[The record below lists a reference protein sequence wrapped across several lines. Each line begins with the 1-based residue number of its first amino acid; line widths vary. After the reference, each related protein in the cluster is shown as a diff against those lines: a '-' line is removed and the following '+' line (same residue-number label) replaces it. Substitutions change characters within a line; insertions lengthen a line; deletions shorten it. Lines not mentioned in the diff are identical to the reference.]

1 MCGKIYIFFK
11 KDVVKIEN
19 KDFVHLHV
27 HTQYSLLDGSAK
39 IKELIKKTKAMGM
52 DSIAITDHGS
62 MFGIMDFYKEAKK
75 NDIKPIL
82 GSEVYVAR
90 GKYTDKEIKD
100 KKRYHLVLLA
110 KNNIG
115 YSNLMKIVSE
125 GYINGFYYK
134 PRIDHEVLK
143 KYSEGIIA
151 LSACLAGEVQQYI
164 LEDNYEKA
172 KEIALEYRDI
182 FGEEDF
188 FLELQDHG
196 IEEQLKV
203 NSELVKLSRET
214 DIPLIATNDVHYLNK
229 KDSEVHDI
237 LLCIQ
242 TGKTIGESDRM
253 KFPSDEFYLKSP
265 EEMYDKFSKYEN
277 AIENTVNIAKRC
289 NVEIE
294 FGNLHLPEYT
304 VPEGYTNK
312 SYLEK
317 LILEG
322 LEKRYGQLT
331 DELMDR
337 FLYEF
342 GVIVDM
348 GYIDYFLIV
357 WDFIKYAKD
366 NGIMVGPG
374 RGSAA
379 GSIISYGLGIIDI
392 DPIEY
397 GLIFERFLN
406 PERVTMP
413 DIDIDFCY
421 ERREEVIEYVVKK
434 YGSDKVA
441 QIVTFGTMAARG
453 AIRDVGRALDLPY
466 GEVDYIAKQI
476 PTDLG
481 MTIEKALEVSSDLRS
496 SYEKGVQTKRL
507 IDVAMAVEGLQRH
520 TSTHAAGVVIS
531 KEPITNYV
539 PLLRN
544 KEAISTQFN
553 MTELEEL
560 GLLKMDFLGLRTLTV
575 IRDAVNLIKQNHNIN
590 IDFDKMKFDD
600 PNIFEMFAKAETLGI
615 FQFESPGMR
624 AFLKELK
631 PNIFEDLIA
640 ANSLF
645 RPGPMNQIPTFVEC
659 KHDPSKITYIHKSLE
674 DILDVTYGC
683 IVYQEQVMK
692 IVRDIGGYSMGQA
705 DLVRRAMSKKKMDV
719 MERERKSFIYGQVD
733 EDGSVITKGA
743 LRNGVDEVSANK
755 IYDLMI
761 DFANYA
767 FNKSHSAAYAVI
779 AYRTA
784 FLKYYYP
791 VEFMAAQISSIM
803 GNMNTVSLYIQE
815 CKRLNI
821 EVLPPD
827 INESSH
833 KFTVNN
839 GKMRFGLT
847 AVKNVGVN
855 FIWAIIESRK
865 GGIFK
870 NFTDFIERIE
880 KIDSNAM
887 NKRAVESL
895 IKSGAMDSLNLKRT
909 QLLAIYE
916 KIIDRVH
923 SDKKRNIE
931 GQFSIFDTVVEFEDK
946 DNAPD
951 LKEFPQEIL
960 LEMEK
965 EILGIY
971 ISGHPLEPYEK
982 EISDISTITTAEI
995 YESAGDTS
1003 EDSSKQLVQMRDGK
1017 KIRIAGLI
1025 LEKKNKITKNNNM
1038 MAFMT
1043 IEDMYGVIETIV
1055 FPKTYERYNN
1065 LLNEGKVIVV
1075 EGKLSLSEVE
1085 EPKIICER
1093 ISPLERFKKNKIYIK
1108 VVEDDIEGSIE
1119 KIKLALSKYPGD
1131 NPVYIYIE
1139 KKRQTL
1145 LSDRSLW
1152 IDSSPNVILELKD
1165 EFGEDRVKIS

>member
-1 MCGKIYIFFK
+1 MI
-11 KDVVKIEN
+11 KIEN
-19 KDFVHLHV
+19 QEFVHLHV

-39 IKELIKKTKAMGM
+39 VKDLIQKTKDLGM
-52 DSIAITDHGS
+52 KAIAITDHGS
-62 MFGIMDFYKEAKK
+62 MFGIIDFYKEAIK

-82 GSEVYVAR
+82 GSEVYVAKN
-90 GKYTDKEIKD
+90 KYTDKETKD
-100 KKRYHLVLLA
+100 KKRFHLVLLA
-110 KNNIG
+110 ENNLG

-134 PRIDHEVLK
+134 PRIDRDVLR
-143 KYSEGIIA
+143 KYSEGIIG
-151 LSACLAGEVQQYI
+151 LSACLGGEVQQYI
-164 LEDNYEKA
+164 MDNNYEKA

-182 FGEEDF
+182 LGENNF

-196 IEEQLKV
+196 IEEQALV
-203 NSELVKLSRET
+203 NRELARINRET
-214 DIPLIATNDVHYLNK
+214 GIPLIATNDVHYLER
-229 KDSEVHDI
+229 KDAEVHDV

-242 TGKTIGESDRM
+242 TGKTVGETDRM
-253 KFPSDEFYLKSP
+253 KFPSDQFYLKSP
-265 EEMYDKFSKYEN
+265 EEMYDMFGSYN
-277 AIENTVNIAKRC
+277 GAIENTVKIGERC
-289 NVEIE
+289 EVEIE

-312 SYLEK
+312 SYLKE

-322 LEKRYGQLT
+322 LAEKYGEIT
-331 DELMDR
+331 KEIMER

-366 NGIMVGPG
+366 NDIMVGPG

-379 GSIISYGLGIIDI
+379 GSVVSYGLGIIDI
-392 DPIEY
+392 DPLEY

-421 ERREEVIEYVVKK
+421 ERREEVIDYVVEK
-434 YGSDKVA
+434 YGSDRVA

-453 AIRDVGRALDLPY
+453 AIRDVGRAIDMPY

-481 MTIEKALEVSSDLRS
+481 MTIKKALEVSSEFRN
-496 SYEKGVQTKRL
+496 SYDTGVQTRRL

-544 KEAISTQFN
+544 KEAITTQFN

-575 IRDAVNLIKQNHNIN
+575 IRDTVDLIKENHGID
-590 IDFDKMKFDD
+590 IDFDSIKFDD
-600 PNIFEMFAKAETLGI
+600 PKVFEVFSKAETLGI

-624 AFLKELK
+624 SFLKELK
-631 PNIFEDLIA
+631 PSVFEDLIA
-640 ANSLF
+640 ANSLY
-645 RPGPMNQIPTFVEC
+645 RPGPMDQIPTFVEW
-659 KHDPSKITYIHKSLE
+659 KHDPSKIRYIHESLE

-705 DLVRRAMSKKKMDV
+705 DLVRRAMSKKDMDV
-719 MERERKSFIYGQVD
+719 MEKERKNFIHGQVD
-733 EDGSVITKGA
+733 EEGEIITRGA
-743 LRNGVDEVSANK
+743 IRNGVDELSANK

-761 DFANYA
+761 AFANYA

-784 FLKYYYP
+784 YLKAYYP

-803 GNMNTVSLYIQE
+803 GNINTVSLYIQE
-815 CKRLNI
+815 CKRLKI
-821 EVLPPD
+821 EVTPPD
-827 INESSH
+827 INESFH
-833 KFTVNN
+833 KFTVNE
-839 GKMRFGLT
+839 GRIRFGLT

-855 FIWAIIESRK
+855 FISAIIEARK
-865 GGIFK
+865 DGNFK

-880 KIDSNAM
+880 EVDSNAM

-895 IKSGAMDSLNLKRT
+895 IKSGAMDSLDLKRT

-916 KIIDRVH
+916 KIIDRIH
-923 SDKKRNIE
+923 SDRKRNIE
-931 GQFSIFDTVVEFEDK
+931 GQFSIFDTMEETV
-946 DNAPD
+946 DNDNPPD
-951 LKEFPQEIL
+951 LKEFPQEKL

-982 EISDISTITTAEI
+982 EISKISTISTAEI
-995 YESAGDTS
+995 NESLGDES
-1003 EDSSKQLVQMRDGK
+1003 LEKPKGLSPVRDGK

-1025 LEKKNKITKNNNM
+1025 VEKKNMITKNNNM

-1055 FPKTYERYNN
+1055 FPQTYEKYKD
-1065 LLNEGKVIVV
+1065 LLIEGKVIVV
-1075 EGKLSLSEVE
+1075 EGKLTLSEVE
-1085 EPKIICER
+1085 ETKIICER
-1093 ISPLERFKKNKIYIK
+1093 LSTLDRFKDSKIYIK
-1108 VVEDDIEGSIE
+1108 VVGDEIEASIE
-1119 KIKLALSKYPGD
+1119 KIKSIISKYPGK

-1139 KKRQTL
+1139 KENKTL
-1145 LSDRSLW
+1145 LSDKSLW
-1152 IDSSPNVILELKD
+1152 INDDPAATIELRE
-1165 EFGEDRVKIS
+1165 EFGKECVKIS